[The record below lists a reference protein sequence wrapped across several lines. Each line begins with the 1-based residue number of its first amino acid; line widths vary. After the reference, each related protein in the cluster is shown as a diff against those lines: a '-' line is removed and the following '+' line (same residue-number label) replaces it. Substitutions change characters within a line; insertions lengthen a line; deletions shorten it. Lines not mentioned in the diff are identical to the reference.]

1 MFAPP
6 VITSKNDTKSIEY
19 KQNDISYEIK
29 ISSDS
34 NNAHFF
40 VKNINKIDSFYELEI
55 SFSDIQKK
63 NPLFKIYQTIQEF
76 INSVEGF
83 IQNKNISIQESNS
96 NLILNIIVFNM
107 MNGNKENVSFTLY
120 KKENNNKDEI
130 IKYLCKKVDVL
141 EEKLEQMNKNYLNLK
156 ETVDKLTKKDEPFSF
171 VWENNSNCQLLNG
184 KKRIKKI
191 QNGGYW
197 NTGIKG
203 SNLLRR
209 NEVNTFKI
217 RVNHV
222 NGDKTGLDFGITRF
236 NSNTSSCGIDWYMGC
251 HSTNDYAYKSFSN
264 QEINEGDIMTFIA
277 DLKNGTLEV
286 KKNDISLGKLHNLPT
301 NEDLVPSASIYY
313 VNDEIE
319 IID

>member
-83 IQNKNISIQESNS
+83 IQNKNISIQESNN

-120 KKENNNKDEI
+120 KKENHNKDEI

-156 ETVDKLTKKDEPFSF
+156 ETVDKL
-171 VWENNSNCQLLNG
+171 
-184 KKRIKKI
+184 I
-191 QNGGYW
+191 
-197 NTGIKG
+197 
-203 SNLLRR
+203 
-209 NEVNTFKI
+209 
-217 RVNHV
+217 
-222 NGDKTGLDFGITRF
+222 
-236 NSNTSSCGIDWYMGC
+236 
-251 HSTNDYAYKSFSN
+251 
-264 QEINEGDIMTFIA
+264 
-277 DLKNGTLEV
+277 
-286 KKNDISLGKLHNLPT
+286 
-301 NEDLVPSASIYY
+301 
-313 VNDEIE
+313 
-319 IID
+319 